1 MIQKPLIAYSVLNY
15 IWSKDQDIL
24 DTYIPLVCS
33 CILKNNLQEVTRND
47 IEHWFLQE
55 YGLNNLTKG
64 ACESIIRRMI
74 KIGYLKN
81 ENHKYLVIQDKI
93 VEYVENAKTIEHADT
108 DFSYLIAAII
118 KYANDKYSLHFTN
131 DEVEQAILD
140 FLQSHDGDLLL
151 QEEKLVDILEK
162 QKQGKTNKTKLKFII
177 SKFLLQSQEQ
187 DRVSLEKMVNLAKGH
202 ILSSLLSMKDF
213 SAYQGKLNNVII
225 ALDTPIIYSILGLN
239 DKANIELMRELIS
252 RLKDLGA
259 QFIIFEQN
267 YNEVHNTLNSTTYLL
282 RTKNYDLEHSSRLL
296 RYAVRRNIS
305 ADKLQMYLH
314 QLDDTLT
321 QWQITREVAP
331 NNITNYQEID
341 VEKLTEL
348 ISNIYNNKGETD
360 LQEYQKELINTDVD
374 TISYIFRMRG
384 NVAATS
390 LKNCKAILLTTNAA
404 IAYASRYPKLSNIV
418 HAIPVCMTDI
428 FLSTILWMN
437 FPSKNTALNE
447 RLLMSECSRNIT
459 LDDKILQRFYA
470 DVVQMHEQ
478 NLITE
483 EQVLLA
489 NTSKLTIKLLENKT
503 FNDESL
509 YTDTTTEEILQEME
523 LTRNR
528 ENKDLKGKLN
538 RHDNNIKRFANILA
552 YACYWL
558 VWGVLIVIFLIKNY
572 IDISTWK
579 CVWKIAFKVL
589 FIVPALW
596 GLCSHAGVI
605 PSKINF
611 INKIAN
617 FFYEKINLLLEKE

>member
-1 MIQKPLIAYSVLNY
+1 MIQKSLVAYSVLNY

-47 IEHWFLQE
+47 IEQWFLQE
-55 YGLNNLTKG
+55 YGLNNITKG
-64 ACESIIRRMI
+64 ACESIIRRMA

-81 ENHKYLVIQDKI
+81 ERHKYLVIQDEIIKYI
-93 VEYVENAKTIEHADT
+93 ENAKTIEQADT
-108 DFSYLIAAII
+108 DFSYLITAIV
-118 KYANDKYSLHFTN
+118 KYAVDKYSLHFTN
-131 DEVEQAILD
+131 EEVEQAILD

-151 QEEKLVDILEK
+151 QETKLVDILEK
-162 QKQGKTNKTKLKFII
+162 QKQGKTNRTKLKFII

-187 DRVSLEKMVNLAKGH
+187 DRISLEKMVNLAKGH

-213 SAYQGKLNNVII
+213 SAYQGKLDKVII
-225 ALDTPIIYSILGLN
+225 ALDTPVIYSILGLN
-239 DKANIELMRELIS
+239 DKANVELIQELIL

-259 QFIIFEQN
+259 EFIIFEQN

-305 ADKLQMYLH
+305 ADKIQMYLH
-314 QLDDTLT
+314 QLDDTLAR
-321 QWQITREVAP
+321 WQITREVAP
-331 NNITNYQEID
+331 NNIPNYQEID

-348 ISNIYNNKGETD
+348 ISNIYNNKGEKE

-384 NVAATS
+384 NVAAIN

-418 HAIPVCMTDI
+418 HAIPTCMTDI

-437 FPSKNTALNE
+437 FPSENTSLNE

-470 DVVQMHEQ
+470 EVVQMHEQ
-478 NLITE
+478 NMITD

-489 NTSKLTIKLLENKT
+489 NTSKSTIKLLENKT
-503 FNDESL
+503 FNEESL

-523 LTRNR
+523 LNRNR
-528 ENKDLKGKLN
+528 ENKDLRRKLSK
-538 RHDNNIKRFANILA
+538 HDNNIKRFANILA
-552 YACYWL
+552 YVCYWL
-558 VWGVLIVIFLIKNY
+558 VWGVLIIIFLIKNY
-572 IDISTWK
+572 VDISTWK
-579 CVWKIAFKVL
+579 CVWKIVFRAL
-589 FIVPALW
+589 FIIPVLW
-596 GLCSHAGVI
+596 GLCSHAGII
-605 PSKINF
+605 PSKMNF

-617 FFYEKINLLLEKE
+617 FLYRKISILLEK